1 MVDGGGWEA
10 AQFGR
15 KSSEASR
22 LLGIIPPGGQIPV
35 LLLIRAFWRRVLAAE
50 DDGGGVSA
58 RCSTE

>member
-15 KSSEASR
+15 KSSEAAR

-35 LLLIRAFWRRVLAAE
+35 LLLIRASWRRVLAAVE
-50 DDGGGVSA
+50 
-58 RCSTE
+58 